1 MDVLSNEI
9 IKTIPRDK
17 TGRVIGQSTALF
29 HPYRRL
35 SFDVTSVV
43 SNESEA
49 LYVSTNRND
58 GAEGLTCCRQPTAI
72 APQHDAPPISC
83 FCFALWI
90 LKVNNAITSV
100 STVWNGSLRR
110 CRCWSVIQLRFRI
123 IHSVC
128 AMCAIWA
135 SLPRTFLSPKSVSV
149 ALGVGEQRRGS
160 GFRQGLTR
168 AQRPPTSSSERRV
181 SSAARMESQDAADG
195 PEVHRGFIC
204 ASFNQDTT

>member
-1 MDVLSNEI
+1 MDVLYNEI

-17 TGRVIGQSTALF
+17 TERVIGQSPALF

-49 LYVSTNRND
+49 SNVSTNRND
-58 GAEGLTCCRQPTAI
+58 GAEGLTCCREPTAI

-90 LKVNNAITSV
+90 LKVNNAITTV
-100 STVWNGSLRR
+100 STVWNGSLRTCHR
-110 CRCWSVIQLRFRI
+110 WCVIRFRFRM

-128 AMCAIWA
+128 VMCPIWA
-135 SLPRTFLSPKSVSV
+135 SLPRTFLSTKSVSV
-149 ALGVGEQRRGS
+149 ALGVGEQSRV
-160 GFRQGLTR
+160 
-168 AQRPPTSSSERRV
+168 RRV
-181 SSAARMESQDAADG
+181 PAGIDPGPKASDLVQREESEFGGPDGVPGRSGRSRSAPRI
-195 PEVHRGFIC
+195 HLCLI
-204 ASFNQDTT
+204 